1 MAIVTISKEFAAE
14 SEVFAE
20 KLAERLGYSILDKE
34 FIAEAAR
41 QLNIS
46 ETEASILRRGR
57 ESRLLRLIDK
67 YTASTIQ
74 KVVSRDYGRLDDQN
88 YFEVIKNLVIKAA
101 KQDNVIIVGWGGQC
115 ILADHPR
122 AIHVRIVKNI
132 EERIA
137 ILKEKLDLDDRGA
150 LELIEREETESAKYI
165 EHYFNRSWNDPHLY
179 HLIINL
185 SKLGFEQAVDLVI
198 DLVEGVERNT

>member
-198 DLVEGVERNT
+198 DLVESVERNT